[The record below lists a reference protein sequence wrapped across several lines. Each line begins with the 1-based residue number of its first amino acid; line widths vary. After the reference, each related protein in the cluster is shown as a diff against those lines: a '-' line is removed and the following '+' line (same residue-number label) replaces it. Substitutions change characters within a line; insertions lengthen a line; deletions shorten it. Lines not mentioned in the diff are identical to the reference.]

1 MKKIKIKITSIT
13 CIILLIV
20 YSFLPFIKVIAANDL
35 KTIQFKDKNFYL
47 AIIEMLENGDYK
59 NFDENEETEGEAN
72 TEPYIYYEKDDN
84 NLQIK
89 MSQDDILKIEIMEFK
104 NKGIKNISGIENFTN
119 LKKFNIM
126 NVKNDKNEEP
136 NQVEDISYIKDLTN
150 LKYICLDDNKIS
162 DISPVKNLKNLE
174 TLDICYNPIQE
185 DINFIESLSNL
196 KEIWLVGTNRKELPD
211 LSKFPKL
218 KSLYITDNQIK
229 DINNVKKLTNLTTVN
244 FNGNEIETTINKNGI
259 QEIELPPILLDMKDE
274 ENILYTTENYVL
286 NGCKLS
292 EDGKN
297 IIIDTEK
304 VKKASVKLKVERIE
318 NKDNKDFI
326 VFGDVVYT
334 IEIKD
339 EPVIPQE
346 PTKPEENKT
355 PTPSIKDN
363 TQANLPLPKTGGQS
377 IIAIITII
385 VVILGVGSYIQ
396 YKRYKRMK

>member
-1 MKKIKIKITSIT
+1 MKKIKITSIT

-89 MSQDDILKIEIMEFK
+89 MSQDDILKIEIMEFI

-119 LKKFNIM
+119 LEIFNLM
-126 NVKNDKNEEP
+126 NVKSDKNEEL
-136 NQVEDISYIKDLTN
+136 NQVEDISYIKDLTK
-150 LKYICLDDNKIS
+150 LTYICLDYNKVS

-211 LSKFPKL
+211 LSKLPKL
-218 KSLYITDNQIK
+218 ESLYITDNQIK
-229 DINNVKKLTNLTTVN
+229 DINNVKKSTNLTTVN

-286 NGCKLS
+286 DGCKLS

-304 VKKASVKLKVERIE
+304 VKKASVKLNVERIE
-318 NKDNKDFI
+318 NKENKDFI

-334 IEIKD
+334 IKIKN

-346 PTKPEENKT
+346 PTKSEENKT

>member
-334 IEIKD
+334 IKIKD

-346 PTKPEENKT
+346 PTNPEENKT

>member
-1 MKKIKIKITSIT
+1 MKKIKIASIT

-20 YSFLPFIKVIAANDL
+20 YSFLPFTKVMAANEL

-47 AIIEMLENGDYK
+47 AIIEMLKNGDYK
-59 NFDENEETEGEAN
+59 NSDENEEEDGEAN
-72 TEPYIYYEKDDN
+72 PEPIYYEKDDN

-89 MSQDDILKIEIMEFK
+89 MSQDDILKIESMEFT

-119 LKKFNIM
+119 LEIFSLM

-136 NQVEDISYIKDLTN
+136 NQIQDISYIKDLTN
-150 LKYICLDDNKIS
+150 LKYICLDDNKVS

-185 DINFIESLSNL
+185 DINFIENLSNL

-218 KSLYITDNQIK
+218 ESLYITDNHIK
-229 DINNVKKLTNLTTVN
+229 DINNVKKLTDLTTIN
-244 FNGNEIETTINKNGI
+244 FKGNEIETTINKNGI
-259 QEIELPPILLDMKDE
+259 QEIKLPPILLDMKDE
-274 ENILYTTENYVL
+274 ENILYTAENYVL
-286 NGCKLS
+286 DGCKLS

-318 NKDNKDFI
+318 KKDNKDFI
-326 VFGDVVYT
+326 VFGDVVYS
-334 IEIKD
+334 IKIKN

-346 PTKPEENKT
+346 PTEPEENKT
-355 PTPSIKDN
+355 LTPPIRDN
-363 TQANLPLPKTGGQS
+363 TQANLPLPKTGSKS

-385 VVILGVGSYIQ
+385 ILLGAGSYIQ
-396 YKRYKRMK
+396 YKRYQKMK

>member
-1 MKKIKIKITSIT
+1 MKKIKIASIT

-20 YSFLPFIKVIAANDL
+20 YIFLPFTKVMAANEL

-47 AIIEMLENGDYK
+47 AIIEMLKNGDYK
-59 NFDENEETEGEAN
+59 NSDENEEEDGEAN
-72 TEPYIYYEKDDN
+72 PEPIYYEKDDN

-89 MSQDDILKIEIMEFK
+89 MSQDDILKIESMEFT

-119 LKKFNIM
+119 LEIFSLM

-136 NQVEDISYIKDLTN
+136 NQIEDISYIKDLTN
-150 LKYICLDDNKIS
+150 LKYICLDDNKVS

-185 DINFIESLSNL
+185 DINFIENLSNL

-218 KSLYITDNQIK
+218 ESLYITDNHIK
-229 DINNVKKLTNLTTVN
+229 DINNVKKLTDLTTIN

-259 QEIELPPILLDMKDE
+259 QEIKLPPILLDMKDE
-274 ENILYTTENYVL
+274 ENILYTAENYVL
-286 NGCKLS
+286 DGCKLS

-304 VKKASVKLKVERIE
+304 VKKASVKLKV
-318 NKDNKDFI
+318 
-326 VFGDVVYT
+326 
-334 IEIKD
+334 
-339 EPVIPQE
+339 
-346 PTKPEENKT
+346 
-355 PTPSIKDN
+355 
-363 TQANLPLPKTGGQS
+363 
-377 IIAIITII
+377 
-385 VVILGVGSYIQ
+385 
-396 YKRYKRMK
+396 

>member
-1 MKKIKIKITSIT
+1 MKKIKIASIT

-20 YSFLPFIKVIAANDL
+20 YSFLPFTKVIAANEL

-47 AIIEMLENGDYK
+47 EIIEMLENGDYK
-59 NFDENEETEGEAN
+59 NSDENEEEDGEAN
-72 TEPYIYYEKDDN
+72 PEPIYYEKDDN

-89 MSQDDILKIEIMEFK
+89 MSQDDILKIESMEFT

-119 LKKFNIM
+119 LEIFSLM

-136 NQVEDISYIKDLTN
+136 NQIEDISYIKDLTN
-150 LKYICLDDNKIS
+150 LKYICLDDNKVS

-185 DINFIESLSNL
+185 DINFIENLSNL

-218 KSLYITDNQIK
+218 ESLYITDNHIK
-229 DINNVKKLTNLTTVN
+229 DINNVKKLTDLTTIN

-259 QEIELPPILLDMKDE
+259 QEIKLPPILLDMKDE
-274 ENILYTTENYVL
+274 ENILYTAENYVL
-286 NGCKLS
+286 DGCKLS

-318 NKDNKDFI
+318 KKDNKDFI
-326 VFGDVVYT
+326 VFGDVVYS
-334 IEIKD
+334 IKIKN

-346 PTKPEENKT
+346 PTEPEENKT
-355 PTPSIKDN
+355 PTPPIRDN
-363 TQANLPLPKTGGQS
+363 TQANLPLPKTGSKS

-385 VVILGVGSYIQ
+385 ILLGAGSYIQ
-396 YKRYKRMK
+396 YKRYKKMK